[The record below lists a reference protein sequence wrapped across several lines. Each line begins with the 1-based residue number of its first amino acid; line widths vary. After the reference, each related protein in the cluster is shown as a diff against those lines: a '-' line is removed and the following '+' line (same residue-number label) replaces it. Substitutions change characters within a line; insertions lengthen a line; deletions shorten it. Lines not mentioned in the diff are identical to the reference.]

1 MKTRGNELKR
11 TVLIILS
18 NRVNRS
24 QKPRFLEMQCDD
36 QGNILK
42 EKKLRSAPAE
52 ARFDEVWENDEGRTE
67 FASCF
72 RFKRLY
78 SHKLQKKKG

>member
-1 MKTRGNELKR
+1 MKTSGKKNKR

-24 QKPRFLEMQCDD
+24 QKPRFLEMVCDD
-36 QGNILK
+36 QGNILT
-42 EKKLRSAPAE
+42 EKKLRSAPKD

-78 SHKLQKKKG
+78 SHKLQKKS

>member
-1 MKTRGNELKR
+1 MKTSGKQKKR

-24 QKPRFLEMQCDD
+24 QKPRFLEMECDD

-42 EKKLRSAPAE
+42 EKKLRSAPKE

-67 FASCF
+67 DLRPMRTAALGPW
-72 RFKRLY
+72 RAT
-78 SHKLQKKKG
+78 

>member
-1 MKTRGNELKR
+1 MKTRGKQTKR

-24 QKPRFLEMQCDD
+24 QKPRFLEMECDD

-42 EKKLRSAPAE
+42 EIKLHSAPKE

-78 SHKLQKKKG
+78 AHKLQKKR

>member
-1 MKTRGNELKR
+1 MKTSGKQTKR

-24 QKPRFLEMQCDD
+24 QKPRFLEMECDD
-36 QGNILK
+36 QGNILT
-42 EKKLRSAPAE
+42 EKKLRSAPKDG
-52 ARFDEVWENDEGRTE
+52 RFDEVWENDEGRTE

-78 SHKLQKKKG
+78 GHKLQKKKS